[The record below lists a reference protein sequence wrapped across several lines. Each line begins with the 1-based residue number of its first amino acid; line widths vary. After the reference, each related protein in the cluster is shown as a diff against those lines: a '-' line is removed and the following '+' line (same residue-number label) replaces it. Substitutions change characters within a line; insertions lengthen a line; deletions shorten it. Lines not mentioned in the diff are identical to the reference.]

1 MKFLLV
7 LGPMEKTV
15 KGGLLGETDSIPR
28 GPEVW
33 GGEMHPT
40 PSGKAGS

>member
-1 MKFLLV
+1 MCFLPV
-7 LGPMEKTV
+7 LRPTRKAV
-15 KGGLLGETDSIPR
+15 KGGQLGETDPIPR